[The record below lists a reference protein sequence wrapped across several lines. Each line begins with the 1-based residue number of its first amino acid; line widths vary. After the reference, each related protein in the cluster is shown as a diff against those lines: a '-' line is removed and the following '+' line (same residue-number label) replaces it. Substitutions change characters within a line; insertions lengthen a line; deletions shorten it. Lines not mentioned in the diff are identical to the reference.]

1 MWHFREETVCPTSR
15 TSMMVG
21 HLTQG
26 GQLTNSMKRSPSW
39 EADSLS
45 LVKKFPAFYGNL
57 KFHFRVHNIP
67 PLVPTLSQM
76 NPVHN
81 FPPYLPKI
89 HSNIILPSTSRFSEW
104 SLPFRFPYRAIIHM
118 TSPARA
124 TCPTHL
130 IFLDLTTVI
139 FGEVFKLW

>member
-57 KFHFRVHNIP
+57 KFISVFTISRQWFQPWARWI
-67 PLVPTLSQM
+67 Q
-76 NPVHN
+76 
-81 FPPYLPKI
+81 
-89 HSNIILPSTSRFSEW
+89 STIS
-104 SLPFRFPYRAIIHM
+104 
-118 TSPARA
+118 
-124 TCPTHL
+124 HL
-130 IFLDLTTVI
+130 IFPRSILILSSHLRLGFPSGLSPSDFHTELLYIWRLPRVLHAPPI
-139 FGEVFKLW
+139 SFSLIWPP